1 MVDTKRIWV
10 DGELV
15 DYEKATTHVLSF
27 TLHYGLGTFEGIRCY
42 KTKSG
47 RLAVFRMNDHVDR
60 LLKSCSAGTIDLPWS
75 HQQICEAIGEVIRD
89 NQYGDCYVR
98 PLVWLGEGSLSV
110 GSTDNV
116 VRMAIAAWPWGAYL
130 GQEALEQGVRVCMS
144 NYSRMSVAANL
155 VKAKIVGQYVNSVL
169 AKRDAKRNGYAEA
182 ILLDQQGYVTE
193 GTGENLFV
201 VRKGKIVTPPHG
213 MSILAGIT
221 RDTIMELA
229 NDLGVP
235 IEEGMLTRSDLFF
248 ADEIF
253 FTGTAAE
260 VTPVREIDGRKIGSG
275 ARGPITE
282 RLQKTFFQTVRGE
295 NKKRENWLN
304 YV

>member
-10 DGELV
+10 DGEIV

-42 KTKSG
+42 RAKGG
-47 RLAVFRMNDHVDR
+47 RPAVFRMHEHVER
-60 LLKSCSAGTIDLPWS
+60 LMKSCVAATIDVPYT
-75 HQQICEAIGEVIRD
+75 HQQLCEAILQVIRE
-89 NQYGDCYVR
+89 NQYGDCYIR
-98 PLVWLGEGSLSV
+98 PLIWLGEGSLSV
-110 GSTDNV
+110 GSTDNE
-116 VRMAIAAWPWGAYL
+116 VRVAIAAWPWGAYL

-144 NYSRMSVAANL
+144 NYTRMSVAANL
-155 VKAKIVGQYVNSVL
+155 VKAKIVGQYVNGVL

-193 GTGENLFV
+193 GTGENIFV
-201 VRKGKIVTPPHG
+201 VRKGKIFTPPYG
-213 MSILAGIT
+213 TSILAGIT
-221 RDTIMELA
+221 RDTLIELA
-229 NDLGVP
+229 KDEG
-235 IEEGMLTRSDLFF
+235 IELEESLLTRSDLFF

-260 VTPVREIDGRKIGSG
+260 VTPVREIDGRRIGSG
-275 ARGPITE
+275 TRGPITE
-282 RLQKTFFQTVRGE
+282 RLQKRFFASVRGE
-295 NKKRENWLN
+295 NKKREAWLT

>member
-10 DGELV
+10 DGEIV

-42 KTKSG
+42 KARGG
-47 RLAVFRMNDHVDR
+47 RPAVFRLHDHVER
-60 LLKSCSAGTIDLPWS
+60 LMKSCLAATIDLPYT
-75 HQQICEAIGEVIRD
+75 HQQLSEAIQEVIRE
-89 NQYGDCYVR
+89 NKYGDCYVR

-110 GSTDNV
+110 GSTDNE
-116 VRMAIAAWPWGAYL
+116 VRVAIAAWPWGAYL

-144 NYSRMSVAANL
+144 NFTRMSVAANL
-155 VKAKIVGQYVNSVL
+155 VKAKIVGQYVNGVL

-193 GTGENLFV
+193 GTGENLFI
-201 VRKGKIVTPPHG
+201 VRKGKIFTPPYG

-221 RDTIMELA
+221 RDTLIELA
-229 NDLGVP
+229 KDDGFE
-235 IEEGMLTRSDLFF
+235 IEEALLTRSDLFF

-275 ARGPITE
+275 SRGPITE
-282 RLQKTFFQTVRGE
+282 RLQKSFFSVVRGE
-295 NKKRENWLN
+295 NKKHESWLT

>member
-1 MVDTKRIWV
+1 MVDTKRIWM
-10 DGELV
+10 DGEMV

-47 RLAVFRMNDHVDR
+47 RPAVFRMHDHVER
-60 LLKSCSAGTIDLPWS
+60 LMKSCLAATIDIPYTV
-75 HQQICEAIGEVIRD
+75 QQICEGILAVIRE
-89 NQYGDCYVR
+89 NQYADCYIR

-116 VRMAIAAWPWGAYL
+116 VHVAIAAWPWGAYL

-144 NYSRMSVAANL
+144 NYSRMSVGANL
-155 VKAKIVGQYVNSVL
+155 VKAKIVGQYVNGVL
-169 AKRDAKRNGYAEA
+169 AKRDAKRNGYVEA

-193 GTGENLFV
+193 GTGENLFI
-201 VRKGKIVTPPHG
+201 VRKNKIYTPPYG
-213 MSILAGIT
+213 TSILAGIT
-221 RDTIMELA
+221 RDTVIELA
-229 NDLGVP
+229 HDEGIDV
-235 IEEGMLTRSDLFF
+235 EEGMLTRSDLFF

-253 FTGTAAE
+253 FSGTAAE
-260 VTPVREIDGRKIGSG
+260 VTPVREIDGRTIGGG

-282 RLQKTFFQTVRGE
+282 RVQRSFFQVVRGE
-295 NKKRENWLN
+295 NRKHESWLTS
-304 YV
+304 V